1 MAPAGWKNRLKEIEK
16 LKDLLLV
23 DVTNVEAHT
32 QVASARVVADS
43 KNKLLVSVK
52 EIGGNGKAELIVALE
67 KALVKHDLEFYAN
80 SPMMT
85 GSLKTALSEFSVIEQ
100 KLGIVDDPEKYKQ
113 VDEDCSLPKNRS
125 KGLPIDEARQVFRS
139 HFARLGNLDKSPSD
153 DIQKQ
158 IIHARRTALGI
169 AEKDYIA
176 RQAKTLGVDLAES
189 AKSDKIIL
197 SAEEEA
203 KKNALERA
211 YLSLPKEEALK
222 AHPELAQIYKIEA
235 AAKEFADESI
245 GHLESRAPFIEE
257 IRQSG
262 FWHLAKGNTSLSA
275 RQTPQQSIKDLDAE
289 R

>member
-1 MAPAGWKNRLKEIEK
+1 
-16 LKDLLLV
+16 
-23 DVTNVEAHT
+23 
-32 QVASARVVADS
+32 
-43 KNKLLVSVK
+43 
-52 EIGGNGKAELIVALE
+52 
-67 KALVKHDLEFYAN
+67 
-80 SPMMT
+80 MMT

-139 HFARLGNLDKSPSD
+139 HFTRLGNLDKSPSD

-189 AKSDKIIL
+189 AKRAKPARTKSDKIIL

-222 AHPELAQIYKIEA
+222 AHPELAQMYKIEA
-235 AAKEFADESI
+235 AAKEFADENI
-245 GHLESRAPFIEE
+245 GHPESRAPFIEE

-262 FWHLAKGNTSLSA
+262 FWHLARGNTSPSA
-275 RQTPQQSIKDLDAE
+275 RQTPQQSIKGLDAE

>member
-1 MAPAGWKNRLKEIEK
+1 
-16 LKDLLLV
+16 
-23 DVTNVEAHT
+23 
-32 QVASARVVADS
+32 
-43 KNKLLVSVK
+43 
-52 EIGGNGKAELIVALE
+52 
-67 KALVKHDLEFYAN
+67 
-80 SPMMT
+80 MMT

-222 AHPELAQIYKIEA
+222 AHPELAQVYKIEA
-235 AAKEFADESI
+235 AAKEFADENI

-262 FWHLAKGNTSLSA
+262 FWHLARGNTSPSA
-275 RQTPQQSIKDLDAE
+275 RQTPQQSIKGLDAE